1 MAVYRVAHLNKRG
14 TDVVVVPLHP
24 SFEFQPLATQ
34 QQIIKQLEA
43 CAKKVGLNGI
53 IVPVWDNG
61 KNGLGFQAPSE
72 LNYYFSQVSMLDIT
86 GQLQYKLTCG

>member
-14 TDVVVVPLHP
+14 KDVVVVPLHP
-24 SFEFQPLATQ
+24 SFEFHPAATQ
-34 QQIIKQLEA
+34 KKIIKQLES

-53 IVPVWDNG
+53 VVPVWDNG

-72 LNYYFSQVSMLDIT
+72 LHYYFSQVNMLSIT
-86 GQLQYKLTCG
+86 EQLQYKLTCG